1 VNTAVAN
8 ISAVGLAL
16 GFIPVAIVIVVL
28 YRWSLNGRDAVFAI
42 GRMLIQLI
50 LVGYALGY
58 IFETDSAWIV
68 SLILVFML
76 TIASW
81 IAMRPVGNRDARLYL
96 RVAIA
101 IAIGTLPI
109 LMLIT
114 QAVIDIEPWYQPRY
128 LIPLGG
134 MIFASAMNAVS
145 LSAERFEAETEAGK
159 PYHDARKV
167 AFQTALI
174 PLINSLMAVGLVSL
188 PGMMTGQ
195 ILSGIEPLVAARYQI
210 VVMCMLFGSSGISAA
225 CYLVAAGRERNS

>member
-8 ISAVGLAL
+8 ISAIGLAL
-16 GFIPVAIVIVVL
+16 GFIPVAIVVVVL